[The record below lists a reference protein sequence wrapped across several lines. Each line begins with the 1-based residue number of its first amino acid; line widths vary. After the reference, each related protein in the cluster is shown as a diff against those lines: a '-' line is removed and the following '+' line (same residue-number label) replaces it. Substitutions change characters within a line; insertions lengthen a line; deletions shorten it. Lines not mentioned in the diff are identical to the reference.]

1 MMEKKNV
8 KVIDAR
14 NLEPPEPF
22 VLTMEAL
29 DQIGPDESL
38 LLLLTREPHPL
49 YRALEINGFTHRA
62 EHTPEGVVEIT
73 IWRKA

>member
-1 MMEKKNV
+1 MMETKPAKT
-8 KVIDAR
+8 IDAR

-29 DQIGPDESL
+29 DGIGPDEKL

-49 YRALEINGFTHRA
+49 YRALEVNGFTYQTERTA
-62 EHTPEGVVEIT
+62 EGVVEIT